1 MAGNSCWVSPI
12 SPNDVDFEN
21 RPGSIQGQCLERTHF
36 TEAGVVD
43 QRIERT
49 HLGCELLSELAA

>member
-1 MAGNSCWVSPI
+1 MSPI